1 MAVIRPCG
9 LSTGHS
15 ASMRAVLTRPSDL
28 KFRFTKV
35 RPHESQREVKEHEL
49 AGGSRPESAVF

>member
-1 MAVIRPCG
+1 
-9 LSTGHS
+9 
-15 ASMRAVLTRPSDL
+15 MRAVLTRPSDL

-49 AGGSRPESAVF
+49 AGGSRPESAVFWRRFRS